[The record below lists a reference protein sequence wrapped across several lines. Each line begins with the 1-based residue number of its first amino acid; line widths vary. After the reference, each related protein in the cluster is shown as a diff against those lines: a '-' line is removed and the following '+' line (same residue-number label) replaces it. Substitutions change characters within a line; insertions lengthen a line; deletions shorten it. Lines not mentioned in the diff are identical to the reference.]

1 MSLSKVILSVIGKL
15 KHQQGGLEFVDQF
28 TTVDNPYFE
37 GPGDILISAIDILP
51 TELGE
56 WALRFDLHPP
66 PNHILT
72 IGIMQPPMRQVISLL
87 LFILTFKAFYSR
99 LAKVTRMI

>member
-1 MSLSKVILSVIGKL
+1 MSRLYV
-15 KHQQGGLEFVDQF
+15 
-28 TTVDNPYFE
+28 
-37 GPGDILISAIDILP
+37 LINIY
-51 TELGE
+51 
-56 WALRFDLHPP
+56 P